1 MRAGPVSN
9 DRREMDAPDPLL
21 VLEHDHVHLSRLV
34 AELRQMTAE
43 LLAESPRADLSEE
56 IASTLSSLRDDLF
69 DHFGREEEGLFPF
82 LTEALPDLGPAVARL
97 EGAHD
102 RICGGIS
109 RLHAIA
115 ATGDAGLREHRA
127 LVSQL
132 FGRFDAEYVE
142 HARQEGEFLRS
153 LAPRFD
159 EDTRRH
165 VRRLMNDA

>member
-1 MRAGPVSN
+1 
-9 DRREMDAPDPLL
+9 MDAPDPLL

-43 LLAESPRADLSEE
+43 LQRDDARPDLSDD
-56 IASTLSSLRDDLF
+56 IAATLASLRDDLF
-69 DHFGREEEGLFPF
+69 EHFGREEEVLFPF
-82 LTEALPDLGPAVARL
+82 LAERLPDLGTALARL

-127 LVSQL
+127 LVAQL
-132 FGRFDAEYVE
+132 FSRFDAEYVE
-142 HARQEGEFLRS
+142 HARHESEFLRS
-153 LAPRFD
+153 LNPRLD
-159 EDTRRH
+159 DDTRKH
-165 VRRLMNDA
+165 VRRLMSGV